1 MAMEAVVVARSAE
14 GLQLG
19 LLQAGAEAMAEGDA
33 VEPVSTAT
41 YTHTS
46 VIPLLLCRKFFQKSL
61 EIRPFLNC

>member
-1 MAMEAVVVARSAE
+1 
-14 GLQLG
+14 LQLG